1 MYFFGKTNDLIVYP
15 GGSSDMF
22 MKKINYGRGGRVEA
36 AGYCFKWNQRDLTK
50 MKKKETKNK
59 S

>member
-15 GGSSDMF
+15 GGSSDVF

-50 MKKKETKNK
+50 MKKKETKK
-59 S
+59 